1 MIEQTPQLQRALA
14 GSALIITLE
23 RARLRVAGAAQHS
36 RAAAIYRRHQGQWSA
51 TSAPRRRLAAGII
64 LLVACAVHV
73 ALNLLTGDSAG
84 RFWLIIPGLAALA
97 GLLSLTMAV
106 PPRR

>member
-23 RARLRVAGAAQHS
+23 RARLKVAGAAQHS
-36 RAAAIYRRHQGQWSA
+36 RAAAIYRRHHGQWSA
-51 TSAPRRRLAAGII
+51 MSAPRRRLMVGII
-64 LLVACAVHV
+64 LLVASAVHV

-84 RFWLIIPGLAALA
+84 RFWLIIPGLAAVA
-97 GLLSLTMAV
+97 GLLSLIMGV

>member
-1 MIEQTPQLQRALA
+1 MIEQTPQLHRALA
-14 GSALIITLE
+14 GSALVITLE

-36 RAAAIYRRHQGQWSA
+36 RAAAIYRRHHGQWSA
-51 TSAPRRRLAAGII
+51 MAAPRRRVAAGII
-64 LLVACAVHV
+64 LMVASAVHV

-97 GLLSLTMAV
+97 GLLSLIMGV

>member
-14 GSALIITLE
+14 GSALVITLE

-36 RAAAIYRRHQGQWSA
+36 RAAAIYRRHHGQWSA
-51 TSAPRRRLAAGII
+51 MAAPRRRVAAGII
-64 LLVACAVHV
+64 LMVASAVHV

-97 GLLSLTMAV
+97 GLLSLIMGV

>member
-14 GSALIITLE
+14 GSALVITLE
-23 RARLRVAGAAQHS
+23 RARLTIAGAAQRS
-36 RAAAIYRRHQGQWSA
+36 RAAAIYRRHHGQWSA
-51 TSAPRRRLAAGII
+51 MAAPRRRLAAGII
-64 LLVACAVHV
+64 LLVASAVHV

-84 RFWLIIPGLAALA
+84 WFWLIIPGLAAVA
-97 GLLSLTMAV
+97 GLLSLIMGV

>member
-1 MIEQTPQLQRALA
+1 MIEHTPQLQRALA
-14 GSALIITLE
+14 GSSLVTALE
-23 RARLRVAGAAQHS
+23 RARLRLAAAAQRS
-36 RAAAIYRRHQGQWSA
+36 RAAAIYLRHHGQWSA
-51 TSAPRRRLAAGII
+51 MPAPRRRLAAGII
-64 LLVACAVHV
+64 LLVASAVHV

-97 GLLSLTMAV
+97 GLLSLIMGV